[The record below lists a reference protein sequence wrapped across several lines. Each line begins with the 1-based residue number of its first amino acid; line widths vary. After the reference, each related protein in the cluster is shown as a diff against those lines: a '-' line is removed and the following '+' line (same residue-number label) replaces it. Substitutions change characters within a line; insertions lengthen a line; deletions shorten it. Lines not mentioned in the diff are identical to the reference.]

1 MFDWPLVVRV
11 SCGVFL
17 FRQLAH
23 LGHKGWLRTLE
34 EKSVIA
40 FLHWPKC
47 EWATGSGFYTFTA
60 CEDVETTPTWEPFS
74 TPCERSGVDRA
85 VRMCFCFQLLQALVW
100 CGVRWEI
107 NALVLLV
114 SWSLFS
120 LSLANLNHPL
130 IHCWIFPRQLIDS
143 DWCYFTAQQYSHEE
157 KKSHTML
164 SKASPLKYPRGSY
177 LFCLLQI
184 PCVWVQLISFQTHVV
199 LLSCMWISAQHSSE
213 RCAFTLPCSSISLDF
228 FFFFFAFARYFA
240 SVTIILLSPYLRPRA
255 IWTWTPGGCEPPP
268 NFVLKACEYRFLGLP
283 QRAETMPMPHWAIC
297 FLFARPPAP
306 LHRSPKPQTIHLIL
320 SWPFKKCLQIDFVTR
335 LEREEEGEGGTA
347 TCTPRLR
354 GLFPSLTDG
363 FWGVHMTVVSHNFR
377 GLFRESIS
385 TFSAVVLQTQA
396 AHTRL
401 QEQLLLNQYHWMG
414 SVEE

>member
-228 FFFFFAFARYFA
+228 FF
-240 SVTIILLSPYLRPRA
+240 S
-255 IWTWTPGGCEPPP
+255 
-268 NFVLKACEYRFLGLP
+268 
-283 QRAETMPMPHWAIC
+283 
-297 FLFARPPAP
+297 
-306 LHRSPKPQTIHLIL
+306 RSPDIL
-320 SWPFKKCLQIDFVTR
+320 
-335 LEREEEGEGGTA
+335 
-347 TCTPRLR
+347 PR
-354 GLFPSLTDG
+354 
-363 FWGVHMTVVSHNFR
+363 
-377 GLFRESIS
+377 
-385 TFSAVVLQTQA
+385 
-396 AHTRL
+396 
-401 QEQLLLNQYHWMG
+401 
-414 SVEE
+414 